1 MPDSPDP
8 MSTPQ
13 HVRVPVKTKIGWGT
27 GGFLEN
33 TVGNS
38 IGVMAL
44 PIFNIALGLSP
55 VWLGWALSIPRLL
68 DALTDPVFGTLS
80 DNTRT
85 RWGRRRPWLFFAG
98 IATPICLAMIW
109 SVPTDWSQT
118 AIFIWFTIFCA
129 LTYVIASAYSI
140 PYNALGFELSSDY
153 NERTSVQSWRFFFIA
168 CSGLLVGWLYRIALL
183 PLFSG
188 PPVEGVNP
196 EVIGMRNLMWILAP
210 ILILIAL
217 CPAIFSRETIAIQSQ
232 PKIGL
237 REGFR
242 MTARNRP
249 FLIFVLL
256 GLFSLTGGALVGPFG
271 LYLSIFYVCDGSK
284 EMAATIAGTGTILNT
299 LLSFALIPVVYRI
312 SSAIG
317 KKEMLI
323 IAQLALMLGSALTW
337 VVFNPAFPWLM
348 IAAIPLNCFALTCFL
363 ILNGSVLADICDYD
377 QLHTGLR
384 REGMYGAVAAF
395 IGKMA
400 GSSIAILSGYMLLWA
415 GYVTEATISDDVLL
429 RMRIMYVVVPA
440 GLGLV
445 GLLLTLAFPLTKK
458 RCLEIRTTLAERE
471 DAERRALQSSAIHPG

>member
-1 MPDSPDP
+1 

-13 HVRVPVKTKIGWGT
+13 HVRVPVKTKIGWGS

-44 PIFNIALGLSP
+44 PIFNLALGLSP
-55 VWLGWALSIPRLL
+55 VWLGWAMSIPRIL
-68 DALTDPVFGTLS
+68 DALTDPVIGTLS

-85 RWGRRRPWLFFAG
+85 RGGRRRPWLFFAG
-98 IATPICLAMIW
+98 IVTPICLAMVW

-118 AIFIWFTIFCA
+118 GIFIWFTIFCA
-129 LTYVIASAYSI
+129 LTFVIASAYSI
-140 PYNALGFELSSDY
+140 PYNALGFELSPDY

-168 CSGLLVGWLYRIALL
+168 CSGLLVGWLYRISLL

-188 PPVEGVNP
+188 APVEGVNP

-210 ILILIAL
+210 VLILIAL
-217 CPAIFSRETIAIQSQ
+217 CPAFFSRETTNIKAQ

-249 FLIFVLL
+249 FLIFILL

-317 KKEMLI
+317 KKETLI
-323 IAQLALMLGSALTW
+323 IAQLVLMLGSALTW
-337 VVFNPAFPWLM
+337 VVFNPALPWLM

-400 GSSIAILSGYMLLWA
+400 GSSIGILSGYMLLWA

-458 RCLEIRTTLAERE
+458 RCAEIRSQLNAKESP
-471 DAERRALQSSAIHPG
+471 LV